1 VPQALSYRVPI
12 GHCLVSEIS
21 ASNADR
27 QTDTSTDNKG
37 HLSLQLRETIT
48 KILYHQ
54 QGMHQ
59 HRTNTPVLI
68 VKDLRLKDED
78 KDFHRGQRYCSM
90 RQYGEIDINLNP
102 TGRGTMANKPFV
114 TQSLQDD
121 GA

>member
-1 VPQALSYRVPI
+1 
-12 GHCLVSEIS
+12 
-21 ASNADR
+21 
-27 QTDTSTDNKG
+27 
-37 HLSLQLRETIT
+37 
-48 KILYHQ
+48 
-54 QGMHQ
+54 MHQ

-78 KDFHRGQRYCSM
+78 KDFHRGQQYCSM